1 MELLRLGTTKEVP
14 PGEMNQ
20 FKIKGKELLVV
31 NIDNH
36 FYCLEARCTHAGAP
50 LSEGALNGDILTCPW
65 HGSRFNFTDGSVV
78 DGPARKPLATYKIT
92 IKDDQLLVET

>member
-1 MELLRLGTTKEVP
+1 MELLRLSTTKEVP
-14 PGEMNQ
+14 PGEMHQ

-50 LSEGALNGDILTCPW
+50 LTEGTLDGDVLTCPW
-65 HGSRFNFTDGSVV
+65 HGSRFRVTDGSIVG
-78 DGPARKPLATYKIT
+78 GPASKPLNTYKIT
-92 IKDDQLLVET
+92 IKDDQLFVEA